1 MQIGRDSSR
10 LGILTC
16 CRLCNEVG
24 ASNEE
29 EPVNRGYPVRS
40 RRQRRGN
47 NRELHWGENVSN
59 ISKAFQKV
67 KQQNSAA
74 LIAYI
79 TAGDPTPEMTP
90 KIADAL
96 VKGGVD
102 ILELGLPFSDPIAD
116 GPTIQAASLR
126 ALNAG
131 TTPMR
136 VLEVAKLIKNQHDV
150 PLVVMT
156 YYNPVFKLGL
166 DNFLVAAKQ
175 HGVDGFIVPDLP
187 VEESADYRKA
197 AKAHDLDTIF
207 LAAPSTSKER
217 LTKIVDASSGFLY
230 LVSRYGVTGAQTTV
244 EDATV
249 QLIKRI
255 RPFTAEKVPLAVGFG
270 ISKPEHVKR
279 IIAAGADAAIVGSAF
294 INIIQNNAQ
303 NQKTMLKELQA
314 TATSLKSAT
323 KD

>member
-1 MQIGRDSSR
+1 M
-10 LGILTC
+10 
-16 CRLCNEVG
+16 
-24 ASNEE
+24 
-29 EPVNRGYPVRS
+29 
-40 RRQRRGN
+40 
-47 NRELHWGENVSN
+47 SN
-59 ISKAFQKV
+59 ISKAFQRV

-74 LIAYI
+74 LIGYI
-79 TAGDPTPEMTP
+79 TAGDPTQEMTP

-136 VLEVAKLIKNQHDV
+136 VLEVAKQIKNQHNV

-156 YYNPVFKLGL
+156 YYNPVLKLGL
-166 DNFLVAAKQ
+166 DNFLAAAKQ
-175 HGVDGFIVPDLP
+175 QGVDGFIVPDLP

-197 AKAHDLDTIF
+197 AKAYDLDTIF

-255 RPFTAEKVPLAVGFG
+255 KPFTAGKVPLAVGFG
-270 ISKPEHVKR
+270 ISKPVHVKR
-279 IIAAGADAAIVGSAF
+279 IIAAGADAAIVGSTF
-294 INIIQNNAQ
+294 INIIQNRAQ
-303 NQKTMLKELQA
+303 NQKAMLAELQT
-314 TATSLKSAT
+314 TASALKSAT